1 MVLPLRLETCEVS
14 RKTQQAQA
22 TLATHDLD
30 TPNGGTP
37 QKKSSKDLV
46 DTLTNLT
53 VAPGS
58 PRETNGSHRVRRT
71 SREVALRSSTAP
83 TTRSE
88 EPSARALTTTR
99 ALTLAA
105 AVTVA
110 FMLVVELKA
119 LAAAAMI
126 TGSTTRVAQ
135 QRAATPIDDSVLLA
149 SGALP
154 SPLACARHGTVR
166 HAHSEVTATGPTRP
180 PHDRLSPPTCLCAP
194 QI

>member
-1 MVLPLRLETCEVS
+1 MS
-14 RKTQQAQA
+14 D
-22 TLATHDLD
+22 DLD
-30 TPNGGTP
+30 TPNGGKP
-37 QKKSSKDLV
+37 QKKSSKVV

-105 AVTVA
+105 AVTAA

-119 LAAAAMI
+119 LAAAAATS